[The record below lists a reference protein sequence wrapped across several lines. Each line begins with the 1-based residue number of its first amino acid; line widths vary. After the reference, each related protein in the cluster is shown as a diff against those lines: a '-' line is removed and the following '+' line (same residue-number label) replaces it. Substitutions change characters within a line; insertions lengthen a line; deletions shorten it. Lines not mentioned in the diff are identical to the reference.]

1 MGCALERN
9 VLNPAVTV
17 LMAVYDPPLE
27 MLEQAVE
34 SILTQTFGDFEFL
47 IIDDGSRDA
56 LVRGFLAQRATDDAR
71 IRIADE
77 PHRGLT
83 ASLNRGLA
91 LARGTWIARQDADD
105 WSEPTRLERQ
115 VGHFREHP
123 KTTVLGTDAWT
134 HQQDGRRLWQLR
146 LPVKHDEILR
156 RLRHGNPF
164 VHGSVMFPRAAAASA
179 GGYREEFRCSQ
190 DYDFLWRLA
199 EGGCAANLT
208 EPLYHYRYTSGSV
221 SAGRAAEQARAQRAI
236 QRLAAARRAGER
248 EDIAGALAEPE
259 TLRPSGA
266 LLKQADHLMLAG
278 DYRQARAIYSKHLAS
293 HPQNLFAWAKLARL
307 GVFRACPRLREACFR

>member
-1 MGCALERN
+1 MGGALESN
-9 VLNPAVTV
+9 MLNPAVTV

-27 MLEQAVE
+27 MLDRAVE
-34 SILTQTFGDFEFL
+34 SIRTQTFNDFEFL
-47 IIDDGSRDA
+47 IVDDGSRSA

-105 WSEPTRLERQ
+105 WSEPTRLDRQ
-115 VGHFREHP
+115 VAHFRAHP
-123 KTTVLGTDAWT
+123 ETAVLGTGAWT
-134 HQQDGRRLWQLR
+134 HQQHGRRLWQLR
-146 LPVKHDEILR
+146 LPVKHADILR
-156 RLRHGNPF
+156 RLRQGNPF
-164 VHGSVMFPRAAAASA
+164 VHGSVMFPRAAAVSV
-179 GGYREEFRCSQ
+179 GGYREKFCCSQ

-199 EGGCAANLT
+199 ERGSAANLADS
-208 EPLYHYRYTSGSV
+208 LYHYRYTSGSL
-221 SAGRAAEQARAQRAI
+221 SAGRAAEQARAHHAI
-236 QRLAAARRAGER
+236 QRLAAARRDGLA
-248 EDIAGALAEPE
+248 EDIAGALAEAEVPH
-259 TLRPSGA
+259 GA

-278 DYRQARAIYSKHLAS
+278 DYRHAWAIYSKHLAS

-307 GVFRACPRLREACFR
+307 GMFRAFPRLREACFR